1 MTKSAQTVQ
10 QTIQVPRRAIPWGRI
25 TAWAALSLLL
35 FVTLFPFYWML
46 RTALT
51 YPRAMFTNTGSLLPV
66 QPSLINFQRVLG
78 MIDTQTAVALGGT
91 GQTINFLL
99 ALRNS
104 IIVSAL
110 TVAGQVTFCAMAAYA
125 FARLNFPLRNQVFAI
140 YIAALMVPGIVMTIP
155 NFILVRNMGAL
166 NSFVGIV
173 APTFLMTPFAV
184 FFLRQFFLGIN
195 REVEEAALIDGAD
208 VPVVFF
214 RVVLPMTVPAI
225 TTLAVIVFIQSW
237 NNYMW
242 PLIIGNKENVRVL
255 TVALGVF
262 RSQTPQGAPD
272 WSGLM
277 AGTAMAIVPT
287 FLIFLVAGRKILDSI
302 QFTGF
307 K

>member
-1 MTKSAQTVQ
+1 MTAHAQTI
-10 QTIQVPRRAIPWGRI
+10 TTPRRPIRWGRI
-25 TAWAALSLLL
+25 LAWTVLALML

-46 RTALT
+46 RTAFTFPL
-51 YPRAMFTNTGSLLPV
+51 AMFKNTASLLPV
-66 QPSLINFQRVLG
+66 QPTLVNFQRVLG
-78 MIDTQTAVALGGT
+78 TLDVKTAVALGGT
-91 GQTINFLL
+91 GQSINFLV

-104 IIVSAL
+104 IIVSVL
-110 TVAGQVTFCAMAAYA
+110 LVAGQVTFCAMAAYA
-125 FARLNFPLRNQVFAI
+125 FARLSFPFRNQVFAI
-140 YIAALMVPGIVMTIP
+140 YIAALMVPAIVMTIP
-155 NFILVRNMGAL
+155 NFVLVRNLGGL
-166 NSFVGIV
+166 NTFAGIV

-214 RVVLPMTVPAI
+214 RVVLPMTVPAL
-225 TTLAVIVFIQSW
+225 TTLAVIVFISSW

-242 PLIIGNKENVRVL
+242 PLIVANKETVRVL

-272 WSGLM
+272 WTGLM
-277 AGTAMAIVPT
+277 AGTTLAIIPT
-287 FLIFLVAGRKILDSI
+287 LIIFIIAGRKILDSI
-302 QFTGF
+302 QFAGF

>member
-1 MTKSAQTVQ
+1 MTAPAQVIRT
-10 QTIQVPRRAIPWGRI
+10 PRRPIPWGKI
-25 TAWAALSLLL
+25 LAWAALGLLL

-46 RTALT
+46 RTA
-51 YPRAMFTNTGSLLPV
+51 FTFPTAVFKNTSSLLPV
-66 QPSLINFQRVLG
+66 QATLINFQRVLG
-78 MIDTQTAVALGGT
+78 MIDVETAIKLGGT
-91 GQTINFLL
+91 GQSINFLM

-104 IIVSAL
+104 IIVSVL
-110 TVAGQVTFCAMAAYA
+110 IVAGQVTFCAMAAYS
-125 FARLNFPLRNQVFAI
+125 FARLQFPFRNQIFAI

-155 NFILVRNMGAL
+155 NFILVRNLGGL
-166 NSFVGIV
+166 NTFAGIV

-195 REVEEAALIDGAD
+195 REVEEAALIDGASI
-208 VPVVFF
+208 PMVFF
-214 RVVLPMTVPAI
+214 RIVLPMTIPAV
-225 TTLAVIVFIQSW
+225 TTLGVITFISSW

-272 WSGLM
+272 WTGLM
-277 AGTAMAIVPT
+277 AGTTLAIIPT
-287 FLIFLVAGRKILDSI
+287 FILFLFAGRKILDSI

>member
-1 MTKSAQTVQ
+1 MTTQAA
-10 QTIQVPRRAIPWGRI
+10 TIHRPRQPFPWGKLA
-25 TAWAALSLLL
+25 AWIALGLLL

-46 RTALT
+46 RTA
-51 YPRAMFTNTGSLLPV
+51 FTFPTALYKETSSLLPV
-66 QPSLINFQRVLG
+66 EPTLINFRRVLG
-78 MIDTQTAVALGGT
+78 MVDVETAVKLGGT
-91 GQTINFLL
+91 GQSIDFFL

-110 TVAGQVTFCAMAAYA
+110 VVIGQVTFCAMAAYA
-125 FARLNFPLRNQVFAI
+125 FARLNFPLRNQIFAI

-155 NFILVRNMGAL
+155 NFILVRNLKLLDTFA
-166 NSFVGIV
+166 GIV
-173 APTFLMTPFAV
+173 APVFLMTPFAV
-184 FFLRQFFLGIN
+184 FFLRQFFLGVN

-208 VPVVFF
+208 VPTVFF
-214 RVVLPMTVPAI
+214 KVVLPMTVPAI
-225 TTLAVIVFIQSW
+225 TTLAVITFITSW

-242 PLIIGNKENVRVL
+242 PLIVASKPEVRVL

-277 AGTAMAIVPT
+277 AATTLSIIPT
-287 FLIFLVAGRKILDSI
+287 FVLFLFAGRKILDSI
-302 QFTGF
+302 QFSGF

>member
-1 MTKSAQTVQ
+1 MTAQAQAPSYT
-10 QTIQVPRRAIPWGRI
+10 PRRPFPWGKLA
-25 TAWAALSLLL
+25 AWLGLILLL

-51 YPRAMFTNTGSLLPV
+51 FPTSLYKDTSSLLPV
-66 QPSLINFQRVLG
+66 DTTLINFQRVLG
-78 MIDTQTAVALGGT
+78 TLDVQQAIELGGT
-91 GQTINFLL
+91 GQSIDFFL

-104 IIVSAL
+104 IIVSVL
-110 TVAGQVTFCAMAAYA
+110 IVVGQVTFCAMAAYS
-125 FARLNFPLRNQVFAI
+125 FARLQFPFRNQIFAI

-155 NFILVRNMGAL
+155 NFLLVRNVGWL
-166 NSFVGIV
+166 NSFAGIV

-195 REVEEAALIDGAD
+195 REVEEASLIDGAD
-208 VPVVFF
+208 VPTVFF
-214 RVVLPMTVPAI
+214 RIVLPMTVPAI
-225 TTLAVIVFIQSW
+225 TTLAVITFIASW

-242 PLIIGNKENVRVL
+242 PLIVGNDETVRVL

-272 WSGLM
+272 WTGLM
-277 AGTAMAIVPT
+277 AATTLSIIPT
-287 FLIFLVAGRKILDSI
+287 FILFIFAGRKILDSI
-302 QFTGF
+302 QFSGF

>member
-1 MTKSAQTVQ
+1 MTAPAQTIH
-10 QTIQVPRRAIPWGRI
+10 TPRRPIPWGRI
-25 TAWAALSLLL
+25 LAWAGVGLLL

-46 RTALT
+46 RTA
-51 YPRAMFTNTGSLLPV
+51 FTFPTAIFKNTSSLLPV
-66 QPSLINFQRVLG
+66 QPTLINFQRVLG
-78 MIDTQTAVALGGT
+78 TLDVATAVALGGT
-91 GQTINFLL
+91 GQSINFLL

-104 IIVSAL
+104 IIVSVL
-110 TVAGQVTFCAMAAYA
+110 IVAGQITFCAMAAYA
-125 FARLNFPLRNQVFAI
+125 FARLQFPFRNQIFAI

-155 NFILVRNMGAL
+155 NFILVRNLGWLDTFA
-166 NSFVGIV
+166 GIV
-173 APTFLMTPFAV
+173 APTFLMTPFAI

-195 REVEEAALIDGAD
+195 REVEEASLIDGAD

-214 RVVLPMTVPAI
+214 RIVLPMTIPAI
-225 TTLAVIVFIQSW
+225 TTLAVITFINSW

-272 WSGLM
+272 WTGLM
-277 AGTAMAIVPT
+277 AGTTLAIIPT
-287 FLIFLVAGRKILDSI
+287 FILFMVVGRKILDSI
-302 QFTGF
+302 QFSGF